1 MLSEEIISEKSGGET
16 SPREMVYEVF
26 VYPFPKI
33 GHYVSVTRTG
43 HRVGAASKREGWGGG
58 YTSPSGCLP
67 YLLHSLLNLH
77 KLSLTLVSASDAR
90 VCWNCRIGRGFR
102 ALPHVVVIE
111 RLPKRKCATR
121 RLIARLGVKKSSL
134 CNGLR
139 IPSLLCCPTCFQEEF
154 LQ

>member
-67 YLLHSLLNLH
+67 YLPHLSNLH
-77 KLSLTLVSASDAR
+77 KLSLTLISASVSMR
-90 VCWNCRIGRGFR
+90 VFAGTADFR

-111 RLPKRKCATR
+111 RIPK
-121 RLIARLGVKKSSL
+121 KKMR
-134 CNGLR
+134 N
-139 IPSLLCCPTCFQEEF
+139 
-154 LQ
+154 

>member
-1 MLSEEIISEKSGGET
+1 MLAEYGICVMVMNPERVRSSEDHSPKKLMLSEEIIAEKSGGET
-16 SPREMVYEVF
+16 SSRDGVYEVF

-67 YLLHSLLNLH
+67 FLPHSLEFAQCECRD
-77 KLSLTLVSASDAR
+77 SR
-90 VCWNCRIGRGFR
+90 VAKIAESGRGFR

-111 RLPKRKCATR
+111 RLPKKENAQP
-121 RLIARLGVKKSSL
+121 G
-134 CNGLR
+134 G
-139 IPSLLCCPTCFQEEF
+139 
-154 LQ
+154 

>member
-1 MLSEEIISEKSGGET
+1 
-16 SPREMVYEVF
+16 MVYEVF

-67 YLLHSLLNLH
+67 YLLHSLEFAQIVPHSGKCECL
-77 KLSLTLVSASDAR
+77 DAR
-90 VCWNCRIGRGFR
+90 VCWNCRMGGGFR

-111 RLPKRKCATR
+111 RLPKKENAQ
-121 RLIARLGVKKSSL
+121 
-134 CNGLR
+134 
-139 IPSLLCCPTCFQEEF
+139 PSG
-154 LQ
+154 